1 MGPERALTDDACREQ
16 NLDAEAPAKADR
28 RRGLLD
34 AACVT
39 IARRGLR
46 GLRVEEVAAEAG
58 VSTALIYYHFHD
70 RGGLLAAAFDHVDRV
85 IAGYTDAGTDALPP
99 LRRLVAQAVNEFPD
113 DPRAREMTVA
123 WSEMWAGAR
132 FEPSLL
138 ERVTAPM
145 AKWVAAFARAI
156 REAQAAAEVDASVD
170 ATDSAIRIVALVEGL
185 RLRWLQGEL
194 STAEVRRL
202 VTEGIRREL
211 LQPPTLDC
219 EAGGIDEKAAGEIGQ
234 NGDVLTRGSG
244 QRSIDVD

>member
-1 MGPERALTDDACREQ
+1 MRAVSAPSDDDCREQ
-16 NLDAEAPAKADR
+16 ELDAEAPAKVDR
-28 RRGLLD
+28 RRALLD

-46 GLRVEEVAAEAG
+46 SLRVEEVAAEAG

-85 IAGYTDAGTDALPP
+85 IAAYTDAGTDALPP

-138 ERVTAPM
+138 ERVTSPM
-145 AKWVAAFARAI
+145 ANWVSGFACAI
-156 REAQAAAEVDASVD
+156 IEAQAAAEIDAAVN
-170 ATDSAIRIVALVEGL
+170 ATDSATRIVALVEGL

-194 STAEVRRL
+194 STAEAQRL

-211 LQPPTLDC
+211 LLSPGSSD
-219 EAGGIDEKAAGEIGQ
+219 ID
-234 NGDVLTRGSG
+234 
-244 QRSIDVD
+244 

>member
-1 MGPERALTDDACREQ
+1 MKPVEVS
-16 NLDAEAPAKADR
+16 R
-28 RRGLLD
+28 RRALLD

-113 DPRAREMTVA
+113 DPHAREMTVA

-138 ERVTAPM
+138 ERVTSPM
-145 AKWVAAFARAI
+145 ANWVAGFAGAI
-156 REAQAAAEVDASVD
+156 REAQASSEVAAAVN
-170 ATDSAIRIVALVEGL
+170 ATDSATRIVALIEGL

-194 STAEVRRL
+194 TTAEARRL
-202 VTEGIRREL
+202 VTEGIHREL
-211 LQPPTLDC
+211 LQPPGFST
-219 EAGGIDEKAAGEIGQ
+219 ID
-234 NGDVLTRGSG
+234 
-244 QRSIDVD
+244 